1 MFSCPLSHEGS
12 AVPASLANQCCLL
25 KQPSNLPGNPRASF
39 PVTRDSKKHHPFP
52 ILIMAERV
60 SFLVS
65 DSPKHVQVFLLE
77 LANFQAELPIKISLN
92 FNTFSLALE
101 LWKQLQAASFPG
113 SPFQEGCKFVFPGTT
128 IPTRQFIFPQTR
140 NQGSLGLLHLLKG
153 FLFPFALLQ
162 QTGSRRGMWWGA
174 RHPSQHSS
182 CPTTALC
189 IVRGEH
195 LRSGPE
201 GTTSTFIELHHPKQ
215 KWCLKGWL
223 VLNKVFLGLRENVRN
238 ALLSCV
244 SPLK

>member
-12 AVPASLANQCCLL
+12 AVPASLASQCCLL
-25 KQPSNLPGNPRASF
+25 KQPSNLPWNPRASF
-39 PVTRDSKKHHPFP
+39 PVTRDSKKRHPFP

-140 NQGSLGLLHLLKG
+140 NQGSLGLLPSFERLPPPICPPAANWEQEGNVVGGKASISAQLL
-153 FLFPFALLQ
+153 P
-162 QTGSRRGMWWGA
+162 
-174 RHPSQHSS
+174 HHSS
-182 CPTTALC
+182 MHSQGRASE
-189 IVRGEH
+189 VR
-195 LRSGPE
+195 
-201 GTTSTFIELHHPKQ
+201 
-215 KWCLKGWL
+215 
-223 VLNKVFLGLRENVRN
+223 
-238 ALLSCV
+238 A
-244 SPLK
+244 